1 MIDDPYI
8 SHPAYFPQ
16 YIRSPCIISCK
27 RDVLLKLPSC
37 TRQGPNLKITAS
49 SFQLFDFSK
58 YHVLFN
64 LLSFERLDLAYLAPS
79 LPDSSTSHSIFQF
92 IHSNLYRNQLIS
104 FIKLFRPRSSFT
116 FYTDSSVQNIST
128 LNINADIA

>member
-1 MIDDPYI
+1 LIDDPYI

-64 LLSFERLDLAYLAPS
+64 LLSFERLDLAS
-79 LPDSSTSHSIFQF
+79 STHVTPDSSTLHPIFQF
-92 IHSNLYRNQLIS
+92 FHSNLCHNQLIS
-104 FIKLFRPRSSFT
+104 FIKLFRLKLFFS
-116 FYTDSSVQNIST
+116 FYTDSSVQNIGT
-128 LNINADIA
+128 LNINVGIV